1 MKCRC
6 GHVTNSSSSSFIIA
20 KHKDFKTEDIKTA
33 LNNMRDNIEWLL
45 KNYGEYIYFEDNEK
59 MHYLLKTNQIK
70 EAIDLTIFELE
81 DRLYSF
87 ANYSSLILDCW
98 ECSSQEFSD
107 EDGDLLGLFLM
118 YCRHGFKCDTLK
130 IG

>member
-1 MKCRC
+1 MRVRLSY
-6 GHVTNSSSSSFIIA
+6 VTNSSSSSFIIA
-20 KHKDFKTEDIKTA
+20 KHESFKEEDIRIA
-33 LNNMRDNIEWLL
+33 LNNMREDIKWLL
-45 KNYGEYIYFEDNEK
+45 KNYGKYIYFNDDNIK
-59 MHYLLKTNQIK
+59 HLLKQDKIE
-70 EAIDLTIFELE
+70 EATDLTLDELE

-87 ANYSSLILDCW
+87 VNYSSLILDYW

>member
-20 KHKDFKTEDIKTA
+20 KHESFKEEDIRIA
-33 LNNMRDNIEWLL
+33 LNNMRDDIKWLL
-45 KNYGEYIYFEDNEK
+45 ENYGKYIYFNDGDIK
-59 MHYLLKTNQIK
+59 YLLKQDKIE
-70 EAIDLTIFELE
+70 EAIVLTIDELE
-81 DRLYSF
+81 DRLYGF
-87 ANYSSLILDCW
+87 ASYGSLILDCW

-107 EDGDLLGLFLM
+107 EDDDLLGLFLM
-118 YCRHGFKCDTLK
+118 YCRNKFKCDTLK